1 MRRRDLI
8 VAPLCEAALMLVVG
22 VAGWLSHQPL
32 IFASLGPTAYELV
45 ETPERR
51 SATPYSILVGHA
63 AAIAAGYFALY
74 VTGALHAPPISTQ
87 NVLLPRVWAAVLAA
101 AVTVFANLALKASQP
116 AAVST
121 TLLIALGTLQQ
132 PHDAA
137 IIMAAVALM
146 TIVGEP
152 LRKWRLRSK
161 PQPFSQS

>member
-8 VAPLCEAALMLVVG
+8 VAPICEAALLLVVG
-22 VAGWLSHQPL
+22 LAGWLSHQPL
-32 IFASLGPTAYELV
+32 IFTSLGPTAYELV

-63 AAIAAGYFALY
+63 VAIAAGYFALY
-74 VTGALHAPPISTQ
+74 VTGALHAAPISTQ
-87 NVLLPRVWAAVLAA
+87 NVLLPRVWAAVLAG

-137 IIMAAVALM
+137 IIMAAVVLM

-161 PQPFSQS
+161 PQPFTQS